1 MKIPK
6 FKFVILLLFLFALIV
21 PALTFAQD
29 EDGDGDGEEDILNE
43 EYPCNTLVLGILAE
57 MGRPDDCE
65 YFMSLGV
72 GPGQFKQ
79 AWWLLNM
86 IDPMPSPETFETA
99 MEELLAYKADGFGWG
114 QVKHAVN
121 YSSDGVPISTI
132 LNEWRSGEDP
142 VGWGQIKQAKALSES
157 DIGYEGSYED
167 TVNAL
172 KELGWGELKTELGYT
187 GPPPWAKG
195 GGKHMEDL
203 QETGDEGKDFDGA
216 NGGPPYGKAKGHGKN
231 KDKGK

>member
-1 MKIPK
+1 MKKPK
-6 FKFVILLLFLFALIV
+6 FKFVILLLLLFALIV

-29 EDGDGDGEEDILNE
+29 EGDEEDELNE
-43 EYPCNTLVLGILAE
+43 EYPCSTWVLGILAE
-57 MGRPDDCE
+57 MGRQDDCD

-79 AWWLLNM
+79 AWWLMKL
-86 IDPMPSPETFETA
+86 IDPGADLETVEAT
-99 MEELLAYKADGFGWG
+99 MEELLAYKAAGFGWG

-121 YSSDGVPISTI
+121 YSSDEVTISTI
-132 LNEWRSGEDP
+132 LEEWRSGEDP

-157 DIGYEGSYED
+157 DIGYKGSFEEA
-167 TVNAL
+167 VQAL
-172 KELGWGELKTELGYT
+172 KDLGWGELKKEFGYT

-195 GGKHMEDL
+195 GGKGVEDL
-203 QETGDEGKDFDGA
+203 QETSGEGEEIDGD

-231 KDKGK
+231 KGKGK